1 MLCLCDVRRTFVYN
15 HSGAYEWAN
24 TVEFVYA
31 GPKVWTESVHG
42 PGRRGRSESTGQ
54 GVWTESLHGSRGGR
68 SPSTRPGGVDGVRP
82 RVLSVHG
89 SGGRGRSPSTGQ
101 GAWTESVQGADGVRH
116 GSGGGGAWTEWTDLT
131 PLPHQISLPHH
142 THTIIIAIH
151 VCVLFSVVCLL
162 VYDDKI
168 VTMYYLSL
176 ICNNK
181 LC

>member
-1 MLCLCDVRRTFVYN
+1 MCDVIWVCIVLFNWCGVLYRGTLHCFILYYCIQRGLCIVMCGVLARLECVMPVWCPENFCLKSQWCVWMGK
-15 HSGAYEWAN
+15 HSG
-24 TVEFVYA
+24 VRIRR
-31 GPKVWTESVHG
+31 PK
-42 PGRRGRSESTGQ
+42 
-54 GVWTESLHGSRGGR
+54 
-68 SPSTRPGGVDGVRP
+68 GVDGVRP
-82 RVLSVHG
+82 RA
-89 SGGRGRSPSTGQ
+89 RE
-101 GAWTESVQGADGVRH
+101 AWTESVH

-142 THTIIIAIH
+142 THTIITAIH

-181 LC
+181 LCWTI